1 MRQPIE
7 DPPSEP
13 VVARPVV
20 DRSVPDKLRDW
31 IEWFGLAR
39 LVTSAIAM
47 AVVCAGGWWLI
58 RTPPAPPE
66 SALPV
71 AAAGTSSGVT
81 LPPPSTV
88 APPPDDPGG
97 FDAADDVAASAVV
110 VHVAGAVLVAGVFEL
125 SPGGRVADAID
136 RAGGP
141 SADADVAALNLAAPL
156 VDGSRIYVPTVG
168 EEVPVEAAADPAVS
182 PGHSV
187 APTGPVDVNRAGP
200 VELETLPG
208 VGPTTAA
215 AIVTER
221 DRNGPF
227 VSFADLERVPG
238 IGPAKLAAME
248 GLVTT

>member
-7 DPPSEP
+7 DSPSEP

-20 DRSVPDKLRDW
+20 DRSVPDRMRDW

-39 LVTSAIAM
+39 LVTSALAVI
-47 AVVCAGGWWLI
+47 VVCVGGWWLI
-58 RTPPAPPE
+58 RTPATPPE

-71 AAAGTSSGVT
+71 AAAEVAAGSVT

-88 APPPDDPGG
+88 ESSAPEAGTESP
-97 FDAADDVAASAVV
+97 SVV
-110 VHVAGAVLVAGVFEL
+110 VHVAGAVIVPGVFEF
-125 SPGGRVADAID
+125 SAGGRVADAID

-141 SADADVAALNLAAPL
+141 SVDADVAALNLAAPL
-156 VDGSRIYVPTVG
+156 VDGTRIYVPIVG
-168 EEVPVEAAADPAVS
+168 EDVPIDRAVPSADPSDA
-182 PGHSV
+182 GDG
-187 APTGPVDVNRAGP
+187 PTGPIDVNRAGAS
-200 VELETLPG
+200 ELETLPG
-208 VGPTTAA
+208 VGPATAA

-238 IGPAKLAAME
+238 IGPAKLAAMD